1 MWLVVLL
8 ALAGCGAYDSAR
20 DGVKQAAGW
29 VGGTLA
35 EYTICPLDVI
45 DCGHVFECTGT
56 RADTPSG
63 FVELCL
69 NDDDEPEQLDE
80 IEETYGMCSPTPRHQ
95 GLCSYCCGP
104 NCGRGGNAYSGTWGC
119 P

>member
-1 MWLVVLL
+1 MWLV
-8 ALAGCGAYDSAR
+8 ALVALSACGTYDAATSAAKSI
-20 DGVKQAAGW
+20 GGWAA
-29 VGGTLA
+29 GTLA
-35 EYTICPLDVI
+35 EYTICPANII

-80 IEETYGMCSPTPRHQ
+80 IEAMYGMCSPTPRHQ
-95 GLCSYCCGP
+95 GLCRWCPPDG
-104 NCGRGGNAYSGTWGC
+104 GRGCNAFNGCWGC